1 MWTELAMAKGREVPG
16 QSRPG
21 TGTGPKRDET
31 GLDARPGTGLDARP
45 GTGLD
50 ARPGTGRDFEW
61 LVPADFGPVKILMF
75 FLKFSTF

>member
-1 MWTELAMAKGREVPG
+1 MAKGREVPG

-31 GLDARPGTGLDARP
+31 GLA
-45 GTGLD
+45 

-61 LVPADFGPVKILMF
+61 LVPADFGPVKILTF